1 MNLKLKRLV
10 RTQSSEQYAL
20 FDLDQIDAEQQP
32 ATIGKLDL
40 HYTSEGVYGTLLLW
54 DDTLR
59 SLKPAQRREFVNTLL
74 TDITQ
79 PMGVP
84 NEYVVEF
91 FMPALDEYELF
102 HNVAVDGEEEASV
115 ERVRR
120 PDRDEPKRRNGADHF
135 VAEAEPRSPARTSRR

>member
-1 MNLKLKRLV
+1 MNLKLRRLV

-20 FDLDQIDAEQQP
+20 YDLDQVDAEQQP

-40 HYTSEGVYGTLLLW
+40 HYTGEGVYGTLLLW

-59 SLKPAQRREFVNTLL
+59 ALKPAQRNEFVNALL
-74 TDITQ
+74 SDITQ

-91 FMPALDEYELF
+91 FMPQLNEYELF
-102 HNVAVDGEEEASV
+102 HNVAVDDEAEVLPESG
-115 ERVRR
+115 RQ
-120 PDRDEPKRRNGADHF
+120 NGADRAAAD
-135 VAEAEPRSPARTSRR
+135 AEARPQRSAQRAPSR

>member
-1 MNLKLKRLV
+1 VNLKLKRLV

-20 FDLDQIDAEQQP
+20 FDLDQVDATQQP

-40 HYTSEGVYGTLLLW
+40 HYTGEGVYGTLLLW
-54 DDTLR
+54 DESVR
-59 SLKPAQRREFVNTLL
+59 ALKPTQRRDFVNALL
-74 TDITQ
+74 TEITQ

-102 HNVAVDGEEEASV
+102 HNVAVDGEEEPSA
-115 ERVRR
+115 EPARR
-120 PDRDEPKRRNGADHF
+120 ATGEEPKRRNDTERLL
-135 VAEAEPRSPARTSRR
+135 AETEPRPPSRGVRR